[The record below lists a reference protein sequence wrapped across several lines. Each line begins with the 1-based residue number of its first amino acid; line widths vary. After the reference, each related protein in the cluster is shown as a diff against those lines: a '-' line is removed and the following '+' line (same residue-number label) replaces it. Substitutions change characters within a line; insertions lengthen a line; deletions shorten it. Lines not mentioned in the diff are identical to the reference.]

1 MFRPRIE
8 VIPGNPVEG
17 WYGYG
22 WFIDENGTE
31 YDHDGLINGFAS
43 TNAIFPAAHAEI
55 IILSNLQT
63 ADLRTITER
72 LAVMTGLRAR

>member
-1 MFRPRIE
+1 LFPQLRSHLGRSWPTSAASWI
-8 VIPGNPVEG
+8 
-17 WYGYG
+17 
-22 WFIDENGTE
+22 
-31 YDHDGLINGFAS
+31 AS

-72 LAVMTGLRAR
+72 LAVMTGLQAR